1 MASKITTSFNSFRDM
16 LHMLAYDALET
27 CDSVGLYGA
36 METCDSVGLYGA
48 IEPCDSVGLY
58 GAMEP

>member
-36 METCDSVGLYGA
+36 ME
-48 IEPCDSVGLY
+48 PCDSVGLY